1 MYKRQG
7 FDLTIFFSG
16 SYGNK
21 ALNLTRYR
29 IEDPRSNGNILKSS
43 LNYAQIGLIDPN
55 GPDDDY
61 RNLHVVNGSA
71 TTLPALQESDA
82 NNNFTRISDMLVEDA
97 SYIRLQNISI
107 GYTFPKKWINK
118 IFLNNAR
125 IYANIQNVY
134 TWSKYKGLDPE
145 VGAIYGDAL
154 MTGVDYGRYPSPRIY
169 TFGLNISF

>member
-1 MYKRQG
+1 M
-7 FDLTIFFSG
+7 
-16 SYGNK
+16 
-21 ALNLTRYR
+21 NLTRYR

-107 GYTFPKKWINK
+107 GYTFPQEMDKQDFPQQCENLCQHTECIH
-118 IFLNNAR
+118 LEQ
-125 IYANIQNVY
+125 IQ
-134 TWSKYKGLDPE
+134 
-145 VGAIYGDAL
+145 
-154 MTGVDYGRYPSPRIY
+154 RPRP
-169 TFGLNISF
+169 

>member
-1 MYKRQG
+1 
-7 FDLTIFFSG
+7 
-16 SYGNK
+16 
-21 ALNLTRYR
+21 
-29 IEDPRSNGNILKSS
+29 
-43 LNYAQIGLIDPN
+43 
-55 GPDDDY
+55 
-61 RNLHVVNGSA
+61 
-71 TTLPALQESDA
+71 
-82 NNNFTRISDMLVEDA
+82 MLVEDA